1 MKIITVILTLLFS
14 SSLFAEWILLESN
27 TSGYDYYYENKLI
40 YKEGKYIYY
49 WQLSNYPKRD
59 EHGDF
64 SAVFFNQLDC
74 QTRKYKWLYLKFYDQ
89 QMSNGNINAEF
100 ASDEWDENP
109 DNSVGA
115 LIDEYICKNYFK

>member
-1 MKIITVILTLLFS
+1 MLLYS

-27 TSGYDYYYENKLI
+27 TEGYDYYYENKLI
-40 YKEGKYIYY
+40 YKDGKYIYF

-59 EHGDF
+59 ESGDL
-64 SAVFFNQLDC
+64 SAVFFTQLDC
-74 QTRKYKWLYLKFYDQ
+74 QTRKFKWLYLKFYDQ
-89 QMSNGNINAEF
+89 QMSNGNLNAGF
-100 ASDEWDENP
+100 ASNEWDNNP

>member
-40 YKEGKYIYY
+40 YKDKYIYY